1 MRTRPSTSGH
11 AVEAAPGPERA
22 VRSLPEHRTYVE
34 ALTDQD
40 PETYARSFLTSRAEA
55 VSERFGGKPAVAL
68 ELFGHRPVTA
78 PTGCRSRASIV
89 SAAHADGFSKR
100 GSMDDKELLAERF
113 QTQRGHLRAVAYRM
127 LGSLGE
133 AEDAVQETWLRLSR
147 SDVSEVTNLA
157 GWLTTVVGRICLDM
171 LRSRAARREEP
182 MADTF
187 VPDPVVTPLG
197 RVDPEQ
203 EMLLADS
210 VGLALLVVLET
221 LEPAERLAFVLH
233 DMFAVPFD
241 DIAPI
246 VGRTSAATRQLASR
260 ARRRVQS
267 AEPASDPDPA
277 RQREAVEAFL
287 AASRAGDFEAL
298 VAVLDPEVVLRA
310 DSGPLVSGVA
320 ASKVVRGATTV
331 AKGALMFRQYS
342 AYARLALVN
351 GAIGLVTEP
360 EGRLISVMGIT
371 VVGGRITGIYILSDP
386 ERLERLGLA
395 APAA

>member
-1 MRTRPSTSGH
+1 
-11 AVEAAPGPERA
+11 
-22 VRSLPEHRTYVE
+22 
-34 ALTDQD
+34 
-40 PETYARSFLTSRAEA
+40 
-55 VSERFGGKPAVAL
+55 
-68 ELFGHRPVTA
+68 
-78 PTGCRSRASIV
+78 
-89 SAAHADGFSKR
+89 
-100 GSMDDKELLAERF
+100 MDDKELLAERF

-187 VPDPVVTPLG
+187 VPDPVVTPLE

-203 EMLLADS
+203 EVLLADS

-246 VGRTSAATRQLASR
+246 VARTSTATRQLASR

-267 AEPASDPDPA
+267 AEPASDPDPG

-287 AASRAGDFEAL
+287 AASRAGDFDAL
-298 VAVLDPEVVLRA
+298 VAVLDPDVVLRA

-320 ASKVVRGATTV
+320 ASKVVRGATSV

-342 AYARLALVN
+342 PHARLALVN
-351 GAIGLVTEP
+351 GAIGLVTAP
-360 EGRLISVMGIT
+360 EGRLMSVMGIT
-371 VVGGRITGIYILSDP
+371 VVGGRVTGIYILSDP